1 MNVRKRILFIRLSAF
16 IFLQGYS
23 QQWNFGVETGYTR
36 NNFHTDLHNSAKK
49 TALKSAHSSNT
60 VFHAPLNWKADW
72 PTKEKEECLM
82 TCRTSMP
89 PSAG

>member
-1 MNVRKRILFIRLSAF
+1 MNVRKRILFISLSAF
-16 IFLQGYS
+16 AFLQGYS
-23 QQWNFGVETGYTR
+23 QQWNFELKPVTPGITFTQ
-36 NNFHTDLHNSAKK
+36 TSTIQQK

-72 PTKEKEECLM
+72 PTKEKEACLM
-82 TCRTSMP
+82 ACKTSMP